1 MTLMC
6 NQFKL
11 AVLGLFLAVINVSAQ
26 TTSTPNNTFKFGKVS
41 AGDFETRVKGVD
53 SAAAAI
59 KIFDVGKGSFEIS
72 TKNGQFV
79 YNFTRHVRYK
89 VVNKNG
95 YDLADFEIGL
105 YNSSTSSSEET
116 LQSVRAAT
124 YNLVDGKVE
133 VSKMTG
139 EAKFSNRVDKN
150 HVVKKFTLPN
160 VKEGSIIEYTY
171 NTISDF
177 TFALDDWYFQSDYP
191 CKYSEFTLTLPQ
203 YYLYKISATGYIKVN
218 QSKAEQIAQTY
229 FIPGSVTSSTRPV
242 NATATRTVFFAEDIP
257 AIKDESYI
265 TTIKD
270 YTAKLSFELTATNF
284 PSTGYK
290 DFSSTWPKLINELME
305 EESFGRFI
313 KRTNYDKG
321 FLTSIVKDEKDSLQK
336 VSQIFNFVKN
346 NIKWDGKYGY
356 YSHESSQRAV
366 FQKRAGNTADIN
378 LSLLGLLKSA
388 GIKCSPVLLSTR
400 ENGVH
405 PGFPMLS
412 KFNNVIV
419 MAEVGNERLLLDATD
434 EDNLAG
440 LISYHD
446 LSHQGLSVDV
456 DNNSAQWV
464 SLDNSRVSKSTITY
478 NLVLSEDNKFSGN
491 LYLSSNNYV
500 GLRRRSLYK
509 RTSSETEFIK
519 DYKTSKPGLEV
530 ASYKIEYLNQ
540 PEQALAETMEVIIE
554 DNVEDAGNLLYF
566 SPLFF
571 ERTKENP
578 FALEERKFPVD
589 FAYPLE
595 ENVSSIIEFPAKYQ
609 LEKLPKNEAF
619 ALPEKAGFF
628 SIAYFVDGN
637 KIAIK
642 TKISIN
648 KPVFSAE
655 EYFDLKELFKNI
667 VRKQA
672 EQIVF
677 KKI

>member
-1 MTLMC
+1 MY
-6 NQFKL
+6 NKFKL
-11 AVLGLFLAVINVSAQ
+11 LILGVFFTIVNVSAQ
-26 TTSTPNNTFKFGKVS
+26 SKSNPTNTSKFGKV
-41 AGDFETRVKGVD
+41 GLEEFDTRLKGVD

-59 KIFDVGKGSFEIS
+59 KLFDIGKGTFEIS

-95 YDLADFEIGL
+95 YDLADLEIGL
-105 YNSSTSSSEET
+105 YNSSNNSSEET

-124 YNLVDGKVE
+124 YNLVGGKVE

-139 EAKFSNRVDKN
+139 DAKFSNRVDQN
-150 HVVKKFTLPN
+150 HIVKKFTLPN

-177 TFALDDWYFQSDYP
+177 TFALDDWYFQGSYP
-191 CKYSEFTLTLPQ
+191 CKYSEFTMTLPQ
-203 YYLYKISATGYIKVN
+203 YYLYKISASGYIQIN
-218 QSKAEQIAQTY
+218 QSKPEQINQVY
-229 FIPGSVTSSTRPV
+229 YIPGSVTSQTQPV
-242 NATATRTVFFAEDIP
+242 NAIATRTVFYAEDIP
-257 AIKDESYI
+257 AIKDENYI
-265 TTIKD
+265 TTLQD
-270 YTAKLSFELTATNF
+270 YTAKLGFELTATNF
-284 PSTGYK
+284 PSSGYK
-290 DFSSTWPKLINELME
+290 DFSSTWPKLIKELMD
-305 EESFGRFI
+305 EESFGKFI
-313 KRTNYDKG
+313 SRTNYEKG
-321 FLTSIVKDEKDSLQK
+321 FLASIIKDEKDSLQK
-336 VSQIFNFVKN
+336 VLKIFDFVKSTL
-346 NIKWDGKYGY
+346 KWDGKYGY
-356 YSHESSQRAV
+356 YSKGASQRAI
-366 FQKRAGNTADIN
+366 FQKKSGNTGDIN
-378 LSLLGLLKSA
+378 LSLLGLLRDA
-388 GIKCSPVLLSTR
+388 GINCSPVLLSTR
-400 ENGVH
+400 DNGAH

-419 MAEVGNERLLLDATD
+419 VAEVGNQRLLMDATD
-434 EDNLAG
+434 EDNLHN

-446 LSHQGLSVDV
+446 LSHQGLRIDLGT
-456 DNNSAQWV
+456 NAGEWI
-464 SLDNSRVSKSTITY
+464 SLDNPKVSKSTIVY
-478 NLVLSEDNKFSGN
+478 NLVLDEDNRFSGN
-491 LYLSSNNYV
+491 LFLSASNYDA
-500 GLRRRSLYK
+500 LRRRSLYK
-509 RTSSETEFIK
+509 RTSSEAEFIK

-530 ASYKIEYLNQ
+530 ASYKIENLNQ
-540 PEQALAETMEVIIE
+540 PDQALSESMDIVIE

-578 FALEERKFPVD
+578 FALEERKYPVD
-589 FAYPLE
+589 FAYPFE
-595 ENVSSIIEFPAKYQ
+595 ENISSIIEFPSKYQ

-628 SIAYFVDGN
+628 SIAYLVDGN
-637 KIAIK
+637 KVAIR
-642 TKISIN
+642 TKITIN